1 MLAGVAVGCAGACW
15 LAAGVGMSATGSKF
29 AAGCTSVARP
39 KAATRTA
46 PKPTAALSPAKTYYV
61 TLRTNCGNFTVKV
74 DPKTSPNAAASFV
87 SLAKHGFYDGT
98 PIFEIKKGTFFAG
111 GDPTGTGK
119 GGPGYT
125 TVDKVPPDAKYM
137 FGAVL
142 MEKPSGRPSGT
153 AGSQFVVVA
162 SDDANL
168 SPVYA
173 AVGSVYAG
181 PGVINLIALLGNSF
195 QEPSQ
200 VIVVEKATV
209 STG

>member
-1 MLAGVAVGCAGACW
+1 MAVGCAGACW
-15 LAAGVGMSATGSKF
+15 LAAGAGLSATGSTS
-29 AAGCTSVARP
+29 AAGCKSAARP

-46 PKPTAALSPAKTYYV
+46 PKPKAPLSPSKTYYV
-61 TLRTNCGNFTVKV
+61 TLHTSCGNFTVKV

-87 SLAKHGFYDGT
+87 SLAQHGFYDST
-98 PIFEIKKGTFFAG
+98 PIFRITKGTSFAG

-125 TVDKVPPDAKYM
+125 TVDKVPDDARYG
-137 FGAVL
+137 FGAVV

-153 AGSQFVVVA
+153 AGSQFLVVA
-162 SDDANL
+162 SNDAKL

-173 AVGSVYAG
+173 VVGSVYAG

-195 QEPSQ
+195 QKPSQ